1 MDRRYDSM
9 TADADARKP
18 VNVNRSWV
26 LVPRFLAFLL

>member
-9 TADADARKP
+9 TADAVPGNCEREQILGL
-18 VNVNRSWV
+18 